1 MFNKARELRTHLL
14 MVLGLCLGLA
24 ACSKPKP
31 EPAHP
36 AMWEVTGAHG
46 EHGWLFGT
54 IHTLTHEAEWRSP
67 VVSRALDQADML
79 VLEIAA
85 IDDEAA
91 MRKVFDGLSH
101 SAGLPP
107 LAERVDPKLRPA
119 LAKLMQDNHVDAAQ
133 FADVETWAAAL
144 MLAGI
149 SEKKSDPGN
158 GIDRAIVEAKP
169 ELPRREL
176 EGTLSQL
183 SIFDRLAEVDQRE
196 MLNSTLRD
204 NPGEA
209 NLAQLTQAWRKGD
222 LDLIA
227 REMRTGMMA
236 DPDVR
241 KALFS
246 DRNAVWNGKIEAL
259 LREGKKP
266 FVAVGAAHL
275 AGPDA
280 LPAIMTARGWK
291 VTRVQ

>member
-1 MFNKARELRTHLL
+1 MKRALAALL
-14 MVLGLCLGLA
+14 GICLGVA
-24 ACSKPKP
+24 GCAKPKP

-36 AMWEVTGAHG
+36 AMWEVTGPHG
-46 EHGWLFGT
+46 ERGWLFGT
-54 IHTLTHEAEWRSP
+54 IHTLAHEAEWRSP
-67 VVSRALDQADML
+67 VVSRALDSADLL
-79 VLEIAA
+79 VLEIAG

-101 SAGLPP
+101 SPGLPP
-107 LAERVDPKLRPA
+107 LAERIDPKLRPA
-119 LAKLMQDNHVDAAQ
+119 FDKLMRDNRVDPAQ
-133 FADVETWAAAL
+133 FVDVETWAAAL
-144 MLAGI
+144 MLAGLGDRQA
-149 SEKKSDPGN
+149 DPGN

-176 EGTLSQL
+176 EGTYSQL
-183 SIFDRLAEVDQRE
+183 SIFDHLAEADQRE

-209 NLAQLTQAWRKGD
+209 NLAQLAEAWRKGD

-236 DPDVR
+236 DPEIR

-246 DRNAVWNGKIEAL
+246 DRNAAWDAKIEDM
-259 LREGKKP
+259 LRKGHKP

-280 LPAIMTARGWK
+280 LPAMLTAHGWK